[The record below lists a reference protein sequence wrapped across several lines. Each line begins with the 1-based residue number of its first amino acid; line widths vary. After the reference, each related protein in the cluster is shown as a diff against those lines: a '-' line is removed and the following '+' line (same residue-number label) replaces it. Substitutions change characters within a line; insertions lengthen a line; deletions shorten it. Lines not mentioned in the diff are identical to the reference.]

1 MGSTRHTK
9 VNDTI
14 TNRRIIGVEVYC
26 GQIKTVCIYNTD
38 QLVRKGANIMIEIM
52 RQATADLSAE
62 LRKKG
67 KLLPKKMNWQFDN
80 CAENKVHM
88 SLFLVLVE

>member
-14 TNRRIIGVEVYC
+14 TNRIIVVEVYC
-26 GQIKTVCIYNTD
+26 GPIKTVFIYNTD

-80 CAENKVHM
+80 CAENKVYI

>member
-1 MGSTRHTK
+1 MRSTNRSK

-14 TNRRIIGVEVYC
+14 TNRIIGVKVYC
-26 GQIKTVCIYNTD
+26 GPIKTVFIYNTD

-52 RQATADLSAE
+52 QQATADLSAE

-67 KLLPKKMNWQFDN
+67 KLLPKKMNWQFDK
-80 CAENKVHM
+80 CAENKVYM